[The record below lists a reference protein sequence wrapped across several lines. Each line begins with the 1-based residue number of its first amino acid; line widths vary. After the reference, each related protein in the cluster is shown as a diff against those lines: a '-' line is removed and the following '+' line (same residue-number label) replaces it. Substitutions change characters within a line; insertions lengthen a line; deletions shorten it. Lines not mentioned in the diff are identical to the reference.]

1 MSSKV
6 DLTNSPF
13 SRGNVFLL
21 IFTLNIDISLLSL
34 SSGERP
40 DDSMIDRIALAVAL
54 HRVDESDLE
63 VVVAR
68 LLRPPPAERAGIKV
82 VLLRALVADGVVVD
96 GVVVNAAARLRT
108 VESMLRASC

>member
-6 DLTNSPF
+6 DMTNSPF

-21 IFTLNIDISLLSL
+21 IFTLNIDISLVSQ

-40 DDSMIDRIALAVAL
+40 DDSMIDKIALAIAM
-54 HRVDESDLE
+54 HGVDESALE
-63 VVVAR
+63 AAAVR
-68 LLRPPPAERAGIKV
+68 LLRPPPAERAGKKV

-108 VESMLRASC
+108 VESMLRTSC